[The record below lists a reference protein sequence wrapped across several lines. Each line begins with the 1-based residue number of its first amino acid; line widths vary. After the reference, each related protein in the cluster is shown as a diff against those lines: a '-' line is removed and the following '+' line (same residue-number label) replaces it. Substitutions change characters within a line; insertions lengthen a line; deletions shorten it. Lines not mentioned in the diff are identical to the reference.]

1 MGLLQKKVIVPTK
14 LNGFYNCSILNC
26 KEVENEQGGY
36 AQITFKVT
44 DTRNYTYTIFPSE
57 SDGLVD
63 ENGNL
68 RIAKWTDEFGKEHK
82 GSQYNYVIVSLLNQL
97 NIKEDAEDVDLGE
110 LCDYAINNNKTI
122 SLEFKYNVDS
132 GKMNIAFKVQPKQE
146 SGVGAF

>member
-36 AQITFKVT
+36 VQITFKVT

-97 NIKEDAEDVDLGE
+97 DIKEDAEDVDLGE
-110 LCDYAINNNKTI
+110 LCDYAIANNSTI
-122 SLEFKYNVDS
+122 SLEFRYNNDA
-132 GKMNIAFKVQPKQE
+132 GRMNVAFKTAPKQE
-146 SGVGAF
+146 DEVAF